1 MRVASK
7 SIYDAARFNLAN
19 IQEQLYK
26 ANQVVATGKRITAIS
41 DDPVGLTQ
49 SLHVQSAISNLEQLG
64 RNISMGKTWLAASES
79 SLSQVQDIISDARA
93 LCVQMVNGTIDL
105 SQQASAATIVQN
117 HIDEIVSLGNTE
129 ANGQYVFAGWKTDT
143 VPFGQDGT
151 YYGDNNAFTIKIGND
166 TTIEIGAD
174 GEAIFQ
180 DLFTTL
186 SDLKDALEGNDVE
199 GIRAAMTSLDI
210 DHDRITTK
218 ISDIGS
224 KVLRVETNERIFQ
237 DVTVSNTQRL
247 SEIEDA
253 DMAAAIIDL
262 ESREVVYKAA
272 LASSAR
278 IMQLSLVDFLS
289 Q

>member
-7 SIYDAARFNLAN
+7 TVYDAARFNLAN
-19 IQEQLYK
+19 SQEQLYK
-26 ANQVVATGKRITAIS
+26 ANQVVATGKRISNLS

-49 SLHVQSAISNLEQLG
+49 SLHIKSGISNLEQLG
-64 RNISMGKTWLAASES
+64 HNISMGKSWLAASES
-79 SLSQVQDIISDARA
+79 ALSQAQDIISDARA
-93 LCVQMVNGTIDL
+93 LCVQMVSGTIDL
-105 SQQASAATIVQN
+105 SQQAPAATIVQN

-129 ANGQYVFAGWKTDT
+129 INGQYVFAGWKTDT

-199 GIRAAMTSLDI
+199 GIRTAMTNLDI
-210 DHDRITTK
+210 DLNRITTK

-224 KVLRVETNERIFQ
+224 KVLRMETNEQIFQ
-237 DVTVSNTQRL
+237 EVTISSTERL
-247 SEIEDA
+247 SEIEEA

-289 Q
+289 

>member
-1 MRVASK
+1 MRVTNK
-7 SIYDAARFNLAN
+7 SVYDAARFNLAN

-26 ANQVVATGKRITAIS
+26 ANQVVATGKRITALS

-49 SLHVQSAISNLEQLG
+49 SLHVKSALSNLEQLG
-64 RNISMGKTWLAASES
+64 RNISMGKSWLAASES
-79 SLSQVQDIISDARA
+79 SLSQAQDIISDARA
-93 LCVQMVNGTIDL
+93 LCVQMVSGTIDP
-105 SQQASAATIVQN
+105 SQQAPAATIVQN

-129 ANGQYVFAGWKTDT
+129 INGQYVFAGWKTDT

-151 YYGDNNAFTIKIGND
+151 YHGDNHAFTIKIGND

-180 DLFTTL
+180 DLLTTM

-199 GIRAAMTSLDI
+199 GIRAAMTNLDI
-210 DHDRITTK
+210 DLERITTK

-224 KVLRVETNERIFQ
+224 KVLRMETNEKIFQ
-237 DVTVSNTQRL
+237 DVTISNTQRL

-262 ESREVVYKAA
+262 ESRQLVYQAA

-278 IMQLSLVDFLS
+278 MMQLSLVNFLS
-289 Q
+289 

>member
-7 SIYDAARFNLAN
+7 TVYDAARFNLAS
-19 IQEQLYK
+19 IQEQFYR
-26 ANQVVATGKRITAIS
+26 ANQVVATGKRITALS

-49 SLHVQSAISNLEQLG
+49 SLHVKSALSNLEQLG
-64 RNISMGKTWLAASES
+64 HNISMGKSWLTASES
-79 SLSQVQDIISDARA
+79 ALSQAQDIISDARA
-93 LCVQMVNGTIDL
+93 LCVQMVSGTIDL
-105 SQQASAATIVQN
+105 SQQAPAATIVQN

-129 ANGQYVFAGWKTDT
+129 INGQYVFAGWKTDT

-151 YYGDNNAFTIKIGND
+151 YHGDNHAFTIKIGND

-199 GIRAAMTSLDI
+199 GIRAAMTNLDI
-210 DHDRITTK
+210 DLDRITTK

-224 KVLRVETNERIFQ
+224 KVLRMETNEQIFQ
-237 DVTVSNTQRL
+237 EVTISSTQRL
-247 SEIEDA
+247 SEIEEA

-289 Q
+289 

>member
-7 SIYDAARFNLAN
+7 SVYDAARFNVAN
-19 IQEQLYK
+19 SQEQLYK
-26 ANQVVATGKRITAIS
+26 ANQVVATGKRITALS

-49 SLHVQSAISNLEQLG
+49 SLHIKSALSNLEQLG
-64 RNISMGKTWLAASES
+64 HNISMGKSWLTASES
-79 SLSQVQDIISDARA
+79 ALSQAQDIVSDARA
-93 LCVQMVNGTIDL
+93 LCVQMVSGTIDL
-105 SQQASAATIVQN
+105 SQQAPAATIVQN
-117 HIDEIVSLGNTE
+117 HIDEIVTLGNTE
-129 ANGQYVFAGWKTDT
+129 INGQYVFAGWKTDT

-199 GIRAAMTSLDI
+199 GIRAAMTNLDI
-210 DHDRITTK
+210 DLDRITTK

-224 KVLRVETNERIFQ
+224 KVLRMETNEQIFQ
-237 DVTVSNTQRL
+237 EVTISSTQRL
-247 SEIEDA
+247 SEIEEA

-289 Q
+289 

>member
-7 SIYDAARFNLAN
+7 TVYDAARFNLAS

-26 ANQVVATGKRITAIS
+26 ANQVVATGKRITALS

-49 SLHVQSAISNLEQLG
+49 SLHVKSALSNLEQLG
-64 RNISMGKTWLAASES
+64 HNISMGKSWLTASES
-79 SLSQVQDIISDARA
+79 ALSQAQDIISDARA
-93 LCVQMVNGTIDL
+93 LCVQMVSGTIDL
-105 SQQASAATIVQN
+105 SQQAPAATIVQN

-129 ANGQYVFAGWKTDT
+129 INGQYVFAGWKTDT

-151 YYGDNNAFTIKIGND
+151 YHGDNHAFTIKIGND

-199 GIRAAMTSLDI
+199 GIRATMTNLDI
-210 DHDRITTK
+210 DLDRITTK

-224 KVLRVETNERIFQ
+224 KVLRMETNEQIFQ
-237 DVTVSNTQRL
+237 EVTISNTQRL
-247 SEIEDA
+247 SEIEEA

-262 ESREVVYKAA
+262 ESRQVVYQAA

-289 Q
+289 

>member
-7 SIYDAARFNLAN
+7 SVYDAARFNLAN
-19 IQEQLYK
+19 SQEQLYK
-26 ANQVVATGKRITAIS
+26 ANQVVATGKRITALS

-49 SLHVQSAISNLEQLG
+49 SLHVKSALSNLEQLG
-64 RNISMGKTWLAASES
+64 HNISMGKSWLTASES
-79 SLSQVQDIISDARA
+79 ALSQAQDIISDARA
-93 LCVQMVNGTIDL
+93 LCVQMVSGTIDL
-105 SQQASAATIVQN
+105 SQQAPAATIVQN

-129 ANGQYVFAGWKTDT
+129 INGQYVFAGWKTDT

-151 YYGDNNAFTIKIGND
+151 YHGDNHAFTIKIGND

-199 GIRAAMTSLDI
+199 GIRAAMTNLDI
-210 DHDRITTK
+210 DLDRITTK

-224 KVLRVETNERIFQ
+224 KVLRMETNEQIFQ
-237 DVTVSNTQRL
+237 EVTISNTQRL
-247 SEIEDA
+247 SEIEEA

-278 IMQLSLVDFLS
+278 IMQLSLVDYLS
-289 Q
+289 

>member
-7 SIYDAARFNLAN
+7 SVYDAARFNLAN
-19 IQEQLYK
+19 SQEQLYK
-26 ANQVVATGKRITAIS
+26 ANQVVATGKRITALS

-49 SLHVQSAISNLEQLG
+49 SLHVKSALSNLEQLG
-64 RNISMGKTWLAASES
+64 HNISMGKSWLAASES
-79 SLSQVQDIISDARA
+79 ALSQAQDIISDARA
-93 LCVQMVNGTIDL
+93 LCVQMVSGTIDL
-105 SQQASAATIVQN
+105 SQQAPAATIVQN

-129 ANGQYVFAGWKTDT
+129 INGQYVFAGWKTDT
-143 VPFGQDGT
+143 VPFGLDGT
-151 YYGDNNAFTIKIGND
+151 YHGDNHAFTIKIGND

-199 GIRAAMTSLDI
+199 GIRAAMTNLDI
-210 DHDRITTK
+210 DLDRITTK

-224 KVLRVETNERIFQ
+224 KVLRMETNEQIFQ
-237 DVTVSNTQRL
+237 EVTISNTQRL
-247 SEIEDA
+247 SEIEEA

-262 ESREVVYKAA
+262 ESREVVYQAA

-289 Q
+289 

>member
-7 SIYDAARFNLAN
+7 TVYDAARFNLAS
-19 IQEQLYK
+19 IQEQFYR
-26 ANQVVATGKRITAIS
+26 ANQVVATGKRITALS

-49 SLHVQSAISNLEQLG
+49 SLHVKSALSNLEQLG
-64 RNISMGKTWLAASES
+64 HNISMGKSWLTASES
-79 SLSQVQDIISDARA
+79 ALSQAQDIISDARA
-93 LCVQMVNGTIDL
+93 LCVQMVSGTIDL
-105 SQQASAATIVQN
+105 SQQAPAATIVQN

-129 ANGQYVFAGWKTDT
+129 INGQYVFAGWKTDT

-151 YYGDNNAFTIKIGND
+151 YHGDNHAFTIKIGND

-199 GIRAAMTSLDI
+199 GIRAAMTNLDI
-210 DHDRITTK
+210 DLDRITTK

-224 KVLRVETNERIFQ
+224 KVLRMESNEQIFQ
-237 DVTVSNTQRL
+237 EVTISSTQRL
-247 SEIEDA
+247 SEIEEA

-262 ESREVVYKAA
+262 GSREVVYKAA

-289 Q
+289 

>member
-7 SIYDAARFNLAN
+7 TVYDAARFNLAS

-26 ANQVVATGKRITAIS
+26 ANQVVATGKRISNLS

-49 SLHVQSAISNLEQLG
+49 SLHVKSALSNLEQLG
-64 RNISMGKTWLAASES
+64 RNISMGKSWLAASES
-79 SLSQVQDIISDARA
+79 ALNQAQDIISDARA

-129 ANGQYVFAGWKTDT
+129 INGQYVFAGWKTDT

-151 YYGDNNAFTIKIGND
+151 YHGDNHAFTIKIGND

-180 DLFTTL
+180 GLFTTL

-199 GIRAAMTSLDI
+199 GIRAAMTNLDI
-210 DHDRITTK
+210 DLDRITTK

-224 KVLRVETNERIFQ
+224 KVLRMETNEQIFQ
-237 DVTVSNTQRL
+237 EVTISSTERL
-247 SEIEDA
+247 SEIEEA

-289 Q
+289 

>member
-7 SIYDAARFNLAN
+7 TVYDAARFNLAS

-26 ANQVVATGKRITAIS
+26 ANQVVATGKRITALS

-49 SLHVQSAISNLEQLG
+49 SLHVKSALSNLEQLG
-64 RNISMGKTWLAASES
+64 HNISMGKSWLTASES
-79 SLSQVQDIISDARA
+79 ALSQAQDIISDARA
-93 LCVQMVNGTIDL
+93 LCVQMVSGTIDL
-105 SQQASAATIVQN
+105 SQQAPAATIVQN

-129 ANGQYVFAGWKTDT
+129 INGQYVFAGWKTDT
-143 VPFGQDGT
+143 VPFGEDGT
-151 YYGDNNAFTIKIGND
+151 YHGDNHAFTIKIGNE
-166 TTIEIGAD
+166 TTVEIGAD
-174 GEAIFQ
+174 GEALFQ

-186 SDLKDALEGNDVE
+186 SDLKAALESSDIG
-199 GIRAAMTSLDI
+199 GIQAAMTNLEI
-210 DHDRITTK
+210 GFDRITTK

-224 KVLRVETNERIFQ
+224 KVLHMETSEQIFQ
-237 DVTVSNTQRL
+237 EVTISSTQRL

-262 ESREVVYKAA
+262 ESREVVYRAA

-289 Q
+289 

>member
-7 SIYDAARFNLAN
+7 SVYDAARFNVAN
-19 IQEQLYK
+19 SQEQLYK
-26 ANQVVATGKRITAIS
+26 ANQVVATGKRITALS

-49 SLHVQSAISNLEQLG
+49 SLQIKSALSNLEQLG
-64 RNISMGKTWLAASES
+64 HNISMGKSWLTASES
-79 SLSQVQDIISDARA
+79 ALSQAQDIISDARA
-93 LCVQMVNGTIDL
+93 LCVQMVSGTIDL
-105 SQQASAATIVQN
+105 SQQAPAATIVQN

-129 ANGQYVFAGWKTDT
+129 VNGQYVFAGWKTDT

-151 YYGDNNAFTIKIGND
+151 YHGDNHAFTIKIGND

-199 GIRAAMTSLDI
+199 GIRAAMTNLDI
-210 DHDRITTK
+210 DLDRITTK

-224 KVLRVETNERIFQ
+224 KVLRMETNEQIFQ
-237 DVTVSNTQRL
+237 EVNISNTQRL
-247 SEIEDA
+247 SEIEEA

-289 Q
+289 

>member
-7 SIYDAARFNLAN
+7 TVYDAARFNLAN
-19 IQEQLYK
+19 SQEQLYK
-26 ANQVVATGKRITAIS
+26 ANQVVATGKRISALS

-49 SLHVQSAISNLEQLG
+49 SLHVKSALSNLEQLG
-64 RNISMGKTWLAASES
+64 RNISMGKSWLAASES
-79 SLSQVQDIISDARA
+79 ALSQAQDIISDARA
-93 LCVQMVNGTIDL
+93 LCVQMVSGTIDL
-105 SQQASAATIVQN
+105 SQQAPAATIVQN

-129 ANGQYVFAGWKTDT
+129 INGQYVFAGWKTDT

-151 YYGDNNAFTIKIGND
+151 YHGDNHAFTIKIGND

-199 GIRAAMTSLDI
+199 AIRAAMTNLDI
-210 DHDRITTK
+210 DLDRITTK

-224 KVLRVETNERIFQ
+224 KVLRMETNEQIFQ
-237 DVTVSNTQRL
+237 EVTISSTERL
-247 SEIEDA
+247 SEIEEA

-278 IMQLSLVDFLS
+278 IMQLSLLDFLS
-289 Q
+289 

>member
-49 SLHVQSAISNLEQLG
+49 SLHVKSAISNLEQLG

-105 SQQASAATIVQN
+105 SQQASAASIIEN
-117 HIDEIVSLGNTE
+117 HIDEMVSLGNTE
-129 ANGQYVFAGWKTDT
+129 VNGQYVFAGWKTDT
-143 VPFGQDGT
+143 VPFGQDGA
-151 YYGDNNAFTIKIGND
+151 YHGDNHAFTIKIGND

-174 GEAIFQ
+174 GEALFQ
-180 DLFTTL
+180 DLLTTM
-186 SDLKDALEGNDVE
+186 SDLKDALEGNDVD

-210 DHDRITTK
+210 DHDR
-218 ISDIGS
+218 
-224 KVLRVETNERIFQ
+224 VETNERIFQ
-237 DVTVSNTQRL
+237 DVTLSNTQRL

-278 IMQLSLVDFLS
+278 IMQLSLVDFLT

>member
-7 SIYDAARFNLAN
+7 TVYDAARFNLAS

-26 ANQVVATGKRITAIS
+26 ANQVVATGKRITALS

-49 SLHVQSAISNLEQLG
+49 SLHVKSALSNLEQLG
-64 RNISMGKTWLAASES
+64 RNISMGKSWLAASES
-79 SLSQVQDIISDARA
+79 ALSQAQDIISDARA
-93 LCVQMVNGTIDL
+93 LCVQMVNGAIDL
-105 SQQASAATIVQN
+105 SVQAPAATIVQN

-129 ANGQYVFAGWKTDT
+129 INGQYVFAGWKTDT

-199 GIRAAMTSLDI
+199 GIRAAMTNLDI
-210 DHDRITTK
+210 DLDRITTK

-224 KVLRVETNERIFQ
+224 KVLRMETNEQIFQ
-237 DVTVSNTQRL
+237 EVTISNTQRL
-247 SEIEDA
+247 SEIEEA

-278 IMQLSLVDFLS
+278 IMQLSLVDFLT
-289 Q
+289 

>member
-7 SIYDAARFNLAN
+7 TVYDAARFNLAS

-26 ANQVVATGKRITAIS
+26 ANQVVATGKRITALS

-49 SLHVQSAISNLEQLG
+49 SLQIKSALSNLEQLG
-64 RNISMGKTWLAASES
+64 HNISMGKSWLTASES
-79 SLSQVQDIISDARA
+79 ALSQAQDIISDARA
-93 LCVQMVNGTIDL
+93 LCVQMVSGTIDL
-105 SQQASAATIVQN
+105 SQQAPAATIVQN

-129 ANGQYVFAGWKTDT
+129 VNGQYVFAGWKTDT

-151 YYGDNNAFTIKIGND
+151 YHGDNHAFTIKIGND

-199 GIRAAMTSLDI
+199 GIRAAMTNLDI
-210 DHDRITTK
+210 DLDRITTK

-224 KVLRVETNERIFQ
+224 KVLRMETNEQIFQ
-237 DVTVSNTQRL
+237 EVNISNTQRL
-247 SEIEDA
+247 SEIEEA

-289 Q
+289 

>member
-7 SIYDAARFNLAN
+7 TVYDAARFNLAS

-26 ANQVVATGKRITAIS
+26 ANQVVATGKRITALS

-49 SLHVQSAISNLEQLG
+49 SLHVKSALSNLEQLG
-64 RNISMGKTWLAASES
+64 HNISMGKSWLTASES
-79 SLSQVQDIISDARA
+79 ALSQAQDIISDARA
-93 LCVQMVNGTIDL
+93 LCVQMVSGTIDL
-105 SQQASAATIVQN
+105 SQQAPAATIVQN

-129 ANGQYVFAGWKTDT
+129 INGQYVFAGWKTDT

-199 GIRAAMTSLDI
+199 GIRAAMTNLDI
-210 DHDRITTK
+210 DLDRITTK

-224 KVLRVETNERIFQ
+224 KVLRMETNEQIFQ
-237 DVTVSNTQRL
+237 EVTISNTQRL
-247 SEIEDA
+247 SEIEEA

-278 IMQLSLVDFLS
+278 IMQLSLVDFLP
-289 Q
+289 

>member
-7 SIYDAARFNLAN
+7 TVYDAARFNLAS
-19 IQEQLYK
+19 IQEQFYR
-26 ANQVVATGKRITAIS
+26 ANQVVATGKRITALS

-49 SLHVQSAISNLEQLG
+49 SLHVKSALSNLEQLG
-64 RNISMGKTWLAASES
+64 HNISMGKSWLTASES
-79 SLSQVQDIISDARA
+79 ALSQAQDIISDARA
-93 LCVQMVNGTIDL
+93 LCVQMVSGTIDL
-105 SQQASAATIVQN
+105 SQQAPAATIVQN

-129 ANGQYVFAGWKTDT
+129 VNGQYVFAGWKTDT

-199 GIRAAMTSLDI
+199 GIRAAMTNLDI
-210 DHDRITTK
+210 DLDRITTK

-224 KVLRVETNERIFQ
+224 KVLRMETNEQIFQ
-237 DVTVSNTQRL
+237 EVTISSTQRL
-247 SEIEDA
+247 SEIEEA

-289 Q
+289 

>member
-218 ISDIGS
+218 IPDIGS

>member
-7 SIYDAARFNLAN
+7 SVYDAARFNLAN
-19 IQEQLYK
+19 SQEQLYK
-26 ANQVVATGKRITAIS
+26 ANQVVATGKRITALS

-49 SLHVQSAISNLEQLG
+49 SLHVKSALSNLEQLG
-64 RNISMGKTWLAASES
+64 HNISMGKSWLAASES
-79 SLSQVQDIISDARA
+79 ALSQAQDIISNARA
-93 LCVQMVNGTIDL
+93 LCVQMVSGTIDL
-105 SQQASAATIVQN
+105 SQQAPAATIVQN

-129 ANGQYVFAGWKTDT
+129 INGQYVFAGWKTDT
-143 VPFGQDGT
+143 VPFGLDGT
-151 YYGDNNAFTIKIGND
+151 YHGDNHAFTIKIGND

-199 GIRAAMTSLDI
+199 GIRAAMTNLDI
-210 DHDRITTK
+210 DLDRITTK

-224 KVLRVETNERIFQ
+224 KVLRMETNEQIFQ
-237 DVTVSNTQRL
+237 EVTISNTQRL
-247 SEIEDA
+247 SEIEEA

-262 ESREVVYKAA
+262 GSREVVYQAA

-289 Q
+289 

>member
-7 SIYDAARFNLAN
+7 TVYDAARFNLAS

-26 ANQVVATGKRITAIS
+26 ANQVVATGKRISNLS

-49 SLHVQSAISNLEQLG
+49 SLHVKSALSNLEQLG
-64 RNISMGKTWLAASES
+64 HNISMGKSWLAASES
-79 SLSQVQDIISDARA
+79 ALSQAQDIISDARA
-93 LCVQMVNGTIDL
+93 LCVQMVNGAIDL
-105 SQQASAATIVQN
+105 SVQAPAATIVQN

-129 ANGQYVFAGWKTDT
+129 INGQYVFAGWKTDT

-151 YYGDNNAFTIKIGND
+151 YHGDNHAFTIKIGND

-180 DLFTTL
+180 GLFTTL

-199 GIRAAMTSLDI
+199 GIRAAMTNLDI
-210 DHDRITTK
+210 DLDRITTK

-224 KVLRVETNERIFQ
+224 KVLRMETNEQIFQ
-237 DVTVSNTQRL
+237 EVTISSTERL
-247 SEIEDA
+247 SEIEEA

-289 Q
+289 

>member
-7 SIYDAARFNLAN
+7 TVYDAARFNLAS
-19 IQEQLYK
+19 IQEQFYR
-26 ANQVVATGKRITAIS
+26 ANQVVATGKRITALS

-49 SLHVQSAISNLEQLG
+49 SLHVKSALSNLEQLG
-64 RNISMGKTWLAASES
+64 HNISMGKSWLTASES
-79 SLSQVQDIISDARA
+79 ALSQAQDIISDARA
-93 LCVQMVNGTIDL
+93 LCVQMVSGTIDL
-105 SQQASAATIVQN
+105 SQQAPAATIVQN

-129 ANGQYVFAGWKTDT
+129 INGQYVFAGWKTDT

-151 YYGDNNAFTIKIGND
+151 YHGDNHAFTIKIGND

-199 GIRAAMTSLDI
+199 GIRAAMTNLDI
-210 DHDRITTK
+210 DLDRITTK

-224 KVLRVETNERIFQ
+224 KVLRMESNEQIFQ
-237 DVTVSNTQRL
+237 EVTISSTQRL
-247 SEIEDA
+247 SEIEEA

-278 IMQLSLVDFLS
+278 IMQLSLVDFLT
-289 Q
+289 